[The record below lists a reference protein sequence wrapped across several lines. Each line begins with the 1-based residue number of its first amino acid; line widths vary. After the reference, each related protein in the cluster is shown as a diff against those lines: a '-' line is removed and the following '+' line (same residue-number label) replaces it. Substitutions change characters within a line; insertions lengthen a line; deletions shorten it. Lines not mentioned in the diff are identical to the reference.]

1 MVRRWSLKHR
11 FSYALERM
19 MSRGSVA
26 MIGTLA
32 AFCLLLVLVMT
43 AVVAVA
49 GLAPTPDGHR
59 PGLVRDFFITGLH
72 AVDPGAIAHEAIGE
86 DVTSWRFLVA
96 MLIVTLGGL
105 LIISA
110 LIGVLATG
118 LEERM
123 RSMRKGRSPVLETGH
138 TLILGWS
145 STIFTVIAE
154 LVVANESE
162 ERATIV
168 VLAPKDKVEMEDALL
183 AKVHD
188 FKTTRLIVRSGNPGD
203 PDDLALVRPE
213 LAKSVIV
220 LAEGVNDPDG
230 QVLKTILAVTIDA
243 DHGEADHHI
252 VGVIT
257 DSTNLEAAALV
268 GQDHAVFIDRR
279 DTIARLMIQAARQP
293 GVSLV
298 YRELLQ
304 YEGDE
309 IYFRED
315 PSLVGED
322 YASALFA
329 YEDAST
335 IGILH
340 EGAVILNPPS
350 DRRILEGDSL
360 IAIAEDDSTLV
371 VAPRF
376 EGKADD
382 SAIQLS
388 TVENGRSHRLLMIGW
403 NDRAPTMIDEI
414 DKYAP
419 PGAELMIATEFG
431 DPEAEIASKIP
442 PLRNL
447 SVEVE
452 VGNTS
457 QNRRLEE
464 LHPEAYDQIIVLCY
478 GDHLDYEEADAKTL
492 ITLFHLRDLGRR
504 LGAELRIATEMLDD
518 RNRKLADV
526 AYVDDIVVSDEFVS
540 LLLSQVSETE
550 ELSELF
556 EQLFAVGGPQIY
568 LRPATAYVRTGEPV
582 SFATVI
588 EAARRVGE
596 TAIGFRVAAHAR
608 DAERNF
614 GIRINPAKSATVEFA
629 ADDAVVVLAQEQ
641 VPGQGDEDNQGEASA
656 PSAV

>member
-1 MVRRWSLKHR
+1 LKHR

-19 MSRGSVA
+19 MSKGSIA

-32 AFCLLLVLVMT
+32 ALCLSLVLVMT

-49 GLAPTPDGHR
+49 GLAPAPEGHR

-154 LVVANESE
+154 LVVANASE

-168 VLAPKDKVEMEDALL
+168 VLAPKDKVEMEDALV

-220 LAEGVNDPDG
+220 LAEDVNDPDG

-243 DHGEADHHI
+243 SHSEEDHHI

-257 DSTNLEAAALV
+257 DSTNREAAALV
-268 GQDHAVFIDRR
+268 GRDHAVFIDRR
-279 DTIARLMIQAARQP
+279 DTVARLMIQAARQP

-315 PSLVGED
+315 PTFAGED

-340 EGAVILNPPS
+340 KGAVILNPPS

-360 IAIAEDDSTLV
+360 IAIAEDDSTLM

-382 SAIQLS
+382 SAIQLT

-414 DKYAP
+414 DKYAA

-447 SVEVE
+447 TVEVE
-452 VGNTS
+452 LGNTS

-464 LHPEAYDQIIVLCY
+464 LHPEAYDQVIVLCY
-478 GDHLDYEEADAKTL
+478 GDHLEYEEADAKTL

-540 LLLSQVSETE
+540 LLLSQVSETP

-568 LRPATAYVRTGEPV
+568 LRPAGAYVRTGAAV

-596 TAIGFRVAAHAR
+596 TAIGFRVVAHAR

-614 GIRINPAKSATVEFA
+614 GIRVNPSKSTIIEFE
-629 ADDAVVVLAQEQ
+629 DGDAVVVLAQEQ
-641 VPGQGDEDNQGEASA
+641 VPGQGDEDNLSEASA
-656 PSAV
+656 PSAA

>member
-1 MVRRWSLKHR
+1 VRRGSLKHR

-19 MSRGSVA
+19 MSKGSVA

-32 AFCLLLVLVMT
+32 ALCLFLVLVMT

-49 GLAPTPDGHR
+49 GLAPATEGHR

-123 RSMRKGRSPVLETGH
+123 RSMRKGRSPVLESGH

-145 STIFTVIAE
+145 TTIFTVIAE
-154 LVVANESE
+154 LVLANESE

-168 VLAPKDKVEMEDALL
+168 VLAPRDKVEMEDDLV

-203 PDDLALVRPE
+203 PDDLALVSPAQ
-213 LAKSVIV
+213 AKSVIV
-220 LAEGVNDPDG
+220 LAEDVNDPDG
-230 QVLKTILAVTIDA
+230 QVLKAILALTIDA
-243 DHGEADHHI
+243 EGGEGEHHI

-268 GQDHAVFIDRR
+268 GRDHAVFIDRR

-315 PSLVGED
+315 PSFVGED
-322 YASALFA
+322 YGKALFA
-329 YEDAST
+329 YENAST

-340 EGAVILNPPS
+340 EGEVILNPPS
-350 DRRILEGDSL
+350 ERRILAGDSL
-360 IAIAEDDSTLV
+360 IAIAEDDSTLMV
-371 VAPRF
+371 SPRF
-376 EGKADD
+376 EGTPED
-382 SAIQLS
+382 SAMEFAEVDEVGSMRI
-388 TVENGRSHRLLMIGW
+388 LMIGW
-403 NDRAPTMIDEI
+403 NGRAPTMIDEI

-431 DPEAEIASKIP
+431 DPEAEIASRTP

-457 QNRRLEE
+457 QNRRLEQ
-464 LHPEAYDQIIVLCY
+464 LHPETYDQIIVLCY
-478 GDHLDYEEADAKTL
+478 GDHLGYEEADAKTL

-504 LGAELRIATEMLDD
+504 LEVDLRIATEMLDD

-526 AYVDDIVVSDEFVS
+526 AHVDDIVVSDEFVS

-550 ELSELF
+550 QLAELF
-556 EQLFAVGGPQIY
+556 EQLFAVGGPQFY
-568 LRPATAYVRTGEPV
+568 LRPAAAYVRPGATV
-582 SFATVI
+582 KFATVI
-588 EAARRVGE
+588 EAARRRGE
-596 TAIGFRVAAHAR
+596 TAIGFRIAAQAR
-608 DAERNF
+608 DAERSY
-614 GIRINPAKSATVEFA
+614 GVCMNPAKSSTVEFA
-629 ADDAVVVLAQEQ
+629 PEDAVVVLACEG
-641 VPGQGDEDNQGEASA
+641 VSGQGEGDNLGEASA